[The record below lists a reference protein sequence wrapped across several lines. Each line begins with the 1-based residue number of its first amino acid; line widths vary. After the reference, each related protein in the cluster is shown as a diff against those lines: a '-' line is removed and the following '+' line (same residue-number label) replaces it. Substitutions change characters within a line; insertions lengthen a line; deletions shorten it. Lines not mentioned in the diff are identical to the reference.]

1 MKQGQPSALLFPLS
15 PQLRTDWCWV
25 ARQDQW
31 HGGGRLALCSTGEAG
46 SGSLN
51 GSATFDFA
59 LPVSPKGRRQG
70 LLGVE

>member
-31 HGGGRLALCSTGEAG
+31 HVCSTGEAG